1 MKEIYKKANSPS
13 SDVIEVTICA
23 LHAAVGSLPGRPSS
37 RHVNLLAG
45 FILRTAMAGERDVTV
60 LQTSALWELEAT
72 APT

>member
-1 MKEIYKKANSPS
+1 MKEVSERANSLTP
-13 SDVIEVTICA
+13 DVIEVTISA
-23 LHAAVGSLPGRPSS
+23 LHAAVDSLPGRPSS